1 MTMPLAADDFNR
13 GNGGLGANWTT
24 VFSTFAP
31 AIVSNQC
38 NEGTVNQEN
47 DAFWSARTWPNDQ
60 WTQVSVVVASGSGDY
75 VGTCARTAS
84 GSVFSSYVVYVVG
97 PLGAS
102 ALIEVYKTVS
112 GASTLLAS
120 ATFTVAANDVIRLA
134 VEGTTL
140 RAYQNGVLRHGPL
153 TDSALASGS
162 AGVAIYNSAGA
173 AQTILDNWQG
183 GDFSFIEDAR
193 APNRLAAQH
202 VWAIPF

>member
-1 MTMPLAADDFNR
+1 MTVPLAADNFNR

-38 NEGTVNQEN
+38 NEGTINQEN
-47 DAFWSARTWPNDQ
+47 DAFWSALTWPNNQ
-60 WTQVSVVVASGSGDY
+60 WAEVSIIVASGSGDY
-75 VGTCARTAS
+75 VGPGLRNAS

-102 ALIEVYKTVS
+102 SLLEVYKTVS

-120 ATFTVAANDVIRLA
+120 ATFTVAANDVIRLT

-140 RAYQNGVLRHGPL
+140 NAYQNGILRHGPL

-162 AGVAIYNSAGA
+162 AGLAMYNSAGA

-183 GDFSFIEDAR
+183 GDFSLVADAL
-193 APNRLAAQH
+193 APNRLAVQR
-202 VWAIPF
+202 VWAVPF